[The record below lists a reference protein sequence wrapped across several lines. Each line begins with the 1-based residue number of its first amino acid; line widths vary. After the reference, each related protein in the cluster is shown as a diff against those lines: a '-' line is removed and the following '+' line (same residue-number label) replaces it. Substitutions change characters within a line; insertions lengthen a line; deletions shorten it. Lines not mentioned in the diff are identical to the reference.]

1 MPEDITNKGRID
13 LSIVYKDKVI
23 ILEFKVVED
32 TKEQKALNQI
42 KEKRY
47 YEKYIGKYQE
57 IYLVGI
63 EFSKKERN
71 VVNFEWERI

>member
-1 MPEDITNKGRID
+1 MFDSKEH
-13 LSIVYKDKVI
+13 LESS

-71 VVNFEWERI
+71 VVNFEWERT